1 MASSEHT
8 STLNRKRLRANVKR
22 TRANVQERKKGD
34 TPEAPPEEETTVA
47 SQADDA
53 QRILSKPVKAGE
65 KRRKKRWGR
74 STTQVALLGAILIG
88 GIAAIIGLRYLAEMV
103 GVN

>member
-1 MASSEHT
+1 MASSGQT
-8 STLNRKRLRANVKR
+8 STQKRNRIRANVKR

-47 SQADDA
+47 LRADDA
-53 QRILSKPVKAGE
+53 QRILSQPVKAGK
-65 KRRKKRWGR
+65 KRRKKPQ
-74 STTQVALLGAILIG
+74 SQQTTRVILLGAILIG
-88 GIAAIIGLRYLAEMV
+88 GIAAILGLRYLAEMV

>member
-1 MASSEHT
+1 MASSEQT
-8 STLNRKRLRANVKR
+8 STQRRKRIRANVGR
-22 TRANVQERKKGD
+22 TRANMQERKKGD

-47 SQADDA
+47 LRADDA
-53 QRILSKPVKAGE
+53 QRILSQPVNAGK
-65 KRRKKRWGR
+65 KRRKKPW
-74 STTQVALLGAILIG
+74 SHQTTQVVLVGAILIG

>member
-1 MASSEHT
+1 MASSEQT
-8 STLNRKRLRANVKR
+8 STQRRKRIRANVGR
-22 TRANVQERKKGD
+22 TRANMQERKKGD

-47 SQADDA
+47 LRADDA
-53 QRILSKPVKAGE
+53 QRILSQPVKAGE
-65 KRRKKRWGR
+65 KRRRKRWGR
-74 STTQVALLGAILIG
+74 LMTQVALLGAIMFG